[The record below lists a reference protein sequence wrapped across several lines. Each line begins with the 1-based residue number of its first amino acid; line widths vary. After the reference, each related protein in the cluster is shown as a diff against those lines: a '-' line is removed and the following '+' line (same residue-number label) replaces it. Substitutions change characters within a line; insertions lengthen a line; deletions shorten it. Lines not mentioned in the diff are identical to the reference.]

1 MDKLKKQ
8 IIDISYKK
16 KIGHIGSNLA
26 AVDSIAAAYESK
38 RKTDFFVLS
47 SGHAGL
53 ALYCVLKENGFDID
67 PESEGT
73 HPDRD
78 LDKGILASTGSLGH
92 GIGIAVG
99 MAIADRGQFVYCVSS
114 DGETQ
119 EGSFWEA
126 LNVAVEQGL
135 SNLKIII
142 NANGYGAYKSID
154 TQILISKLVGFQLAV
169 VNVDQDKDEIVD
181 ALSNLIPNTPL
192 VVVVNSSSDFADTD
206 GIDAHYLPITK
217 EQYEKL

>member
-1 MDKLKKQ
+1 
-8 IIDISYKK
+8 
-16 KIGHIGSNLA
+16 
-26 AVDSIAAAYESK
+26 
-38 RKTDFFVLS
+38 
-47 SGHAGL
+47 
-53 ALYCVLKENGFDID
+53 
-67 PESEGT
+67 
-73 HPDRD
+73 
-78 LDKGILASTGSLGH
+78 
-92 GIGIAVG
+92 
-99 MAIADRGQFVYCVSS
+99 
-114 DGETQ
+114 
-119 EGSFWEA
+119 GSFWEA

-169 VNVDQDKDEIVD
+169 VNVDQDKDEIID

-192 VVVVNSSSDFADTD
+192 VVVVNASSDFADTD